1 MKRRCVL
8 LHLASLAVQTQIT
21 NAGYLSYVWAQF
33 FTPALCRTSP
43 NGAYVTW
50 RDPDNWDAGCFDRT
64 YDTPEQRSRMWKA
77 FDTGVERDDKVD
89 KILLSTVG
97 TPHSDEPDKIENIGN
112 PAHCP
117 EDLMITIAEAHQRGI
132 QVYALF
138 SSECLG
144 ICEREGV
151 SNTVQYN
158 EICGDYFGEEVTFDG
173 VAVNNESF
181 NDVQSCNAGQLTR
194 ILDELQD
201 AQDIAASGDLPLH
214 FSLGWR
220 WEECSLTWNG
230 RRKKFT
236 EHSMDIVQS
245 IDVQVGFTL
254 SHEMSARAQSF
265 YDYWQSIRGFDELA
279 DSFYVLAYANPVETE
294 GRECQISFAPHLEGA
309 LEPEAGPDICRC
321 LVWDDRCDLT
331 MAGMQNAL
339 QAVQSNPSLEGAL
352 GGIHYYGGVYATG
365 ITDGWPTINANYYFR
380 DDPCSKDSDCF
391 GGARCKYIDE
401 ANSYQKICGGAPNL
415 FDPYNKLCMP
425 KNFQCKSDKDCC
437 SGDCKGANECS
448 GLNWWQSAKCKAY
461 WSIYPSVCT

>member
-1 MKRRCVL
+1 ARIYYHADACLVDELAVKTVDVLFSRNANDPPRHPIARGYLLHAGRNGRKLQVELQIRPPYMRTCPEHNAVWKLASLGPGRPCRQGLKDHFLDSLAPLHTLVDVL
-8 LHLASLAVQTQIT
+8 LHPPTAPGLDQGVTVLFGSRSCEAARAPNSPTLHEDEKNGRSGYGCGRPWEGALAPTGIAIQSSLFNAASPASITRIT

-77 FDTGVERDDKVD
+77 FDTGVERDENKVD

-97 TPHSDEPDKIENIGN
+97 TPHSGEPDKIENIGN

-181 NDVQSCNAGQLTR
+181 NDVQSCNAGQL
-194 ILDELQD
+194 
-201 AQDIAASGDLPLH
+201 
-214 FSLGWR
+214 
-220 WEECSLTWNG
+220 
-230 RRKKFT
+230 
-236 EHSMDIVQS
+236 
-245 IDVQVGFTL
+245 
-254 SHEMSARAQSF
+254 
-265 YDYWQSIRGFDELA
+265 
-279 DSFYVLAYANPVETE
+279 
-294 GRECQISFAPHLEGA
+294 
-309 LEPEAGPDICRC
+309 
-321 LVWDDRCDLT
+321 
-331 MAGMQNAL
+331 
-339 QAVQSNPSLEGAL
+339 AL
-352 GGIHYYGGVYATG
+352 GGV
-365 ITDGWPTINANYYFR
+365 
-380 DDPCSKDSDCF
+380 
-391 GGARCKYIDE
+391 
-401 ANSYQKICGGAPNL
+401 L
-415 FDPYNKLCMP
+415 FDL
-425 KNFQCKSDKDCC
+425 
-437 SGDCKGANECS
+437 E
-448 GLNWWQSAKCKAY
+448 WEAKE
-461 WSIYPSVCT
+461 VH